1 MAGNSFST
9 GGDVANS
16 VGAQSGFSST
26 YTTEQYALGATRMQL
41 ADEVESGLSQST
53 PAATSTILT
62 GDEAGMG
69 NSGVDR
75 TKNFA
80 KLGGDREW
88 VFVYAAEAIA
98 AGQLCEWDITS
109 AYSVEPS
116 DSDDNLTALLAGV
129 ADNAI
134 AAGSYG
140 WIIKRGT
147 CVVLAASDVAA
158 GEALASVASPEGQVD
173 DNGTTGGTAVGY
185 ALENEGV
192 TLDTY
197 VQAYINL
204 S

>member
-41 ADEVESGLSQST
+41 ADEVESGLSQAT
-53 PAATSTILT
+53 AAGTILT

-116 DSDDNLTALLAGV
+116 DSDDTLTALLAGV

-147 CVVLAASDVAA
+147 CVVLAATDVAA
-158 GEALASVASPEGQVD
+158 GEALASVATEGQVD